1 LHRLR
6 DEEWPQRSERSAA
19 RRSRCAQEI
28 GRYAGGA
35 AVNESE
41 KQAAKILD
49 AMYARGMNA
58 KEFAA
63 ELAAAE
69 ERGRRR
75 GVEECVDVV
84 MLVRTSQRLELAE
97 SLRLLLDP
105 DWHGA
110 VGDLPASDSSSVARA
125 VPTTGHLAPR
135 DSGKEG

>member
-1 LHRLR
+1 VSANMTQPVSDEQLEILQYMANLRARQDVRGGVEVVPEMILRLVGEVKRLR
-6 DEEWPQRSERSAA
+6 
-19 RRSRCAQEI
+19 
-28 GRYAGGA
+28 
-35 AVNESE
+35 
-41 KQAAKILD
+41 
-49 AMYARGMNA
+49 
-58 KEFAA
+58 A
-63 ELAAAE
+63 EVAAAA